1 MDPLRDIGDLPE
13 AQQKALYTIIRIG
26 KPAFRT
32 SEVGKKMAEEL
43 SGRSV
48 GAVMNALQRNGYLEK
63 VQGGRDKMWRLSTN
77 ADTTRDEMS
86 KRISE
91 IKVYWS

>member
-1 MDPLRDIGDLPE
+1 MDPLKDIGDLPE
-13 AQQKALYTIIRIG
+13 AQQKALFTILRLG

-32 SEVGKKMAEEL
+32 SEVGKKMAGAL

-63 VQGGRDKMWRLSTN
+63 VQGGRDKLWKLSGQ
-77 ADTTRDEMS
+77 AESVREHIRQ
-86 KRISE
+86 KISAV
-91 IKVYWS
+91 KVYWS